1 MSETSKSAVS
11 KKVAVWWSD
20 PQSEAPGTQWVQVPG
35 VKENANRRA
44 TGDPA
49 IDWIDHSASLLAGFK
64 KPINVLSVGCGFGA
78 IERLLRRRDY
88 CQHVHGVDIADA
100 AIETASKTA
109 EAERL
114 EGLTYE
120 VADLNTAEFPKERYD
135 AVYAHASLHHV
146 FHLEHLLDQIK
157 GTLKPGGL
165 FFVQEYVGPSQMQ
178 FPQDHLYLADV
189 FLKAIP
195 ERYRLTRDGRIKQ
208 QAARLP
214 LHMMN
219 SSDPSEAIRAS
230 EIVPLVASRFEVK
243 HFRYIGGTLLLLLFN
258 EIAGNF
264 ETRDAEVMPLVNAL
278 IALDNFL
285 IDRKVLPSYHV
296 YMVCEKTADPLPMQT
311 RNSLP
316 PAASVFPTV
325 NLEALTV
332 KAPAMG
338 LITAEPNPFRPDS
351 LGVGETTVSWMTYA
365 TSKVEVHV
373 DAPDGLLFARTGPG
387 RFSQATGPWVRN
399 GTIFY
404 LQNVS
409 DDLPLAAENT
419 IATVTLSSV

>member
-1 MSETSKSAVS
+1 MTETSKSDVS
-11 KKVAVWWSD
+11 KKVADWWSD

-35 VKENANRRA
+35 VKESVNRRA

-64 KPINVLSVGCGFGA
+64 KPIKVLSVGCGFGA

-88 CQHVHGVDIADA
+88 CQHVHGVDIANA
-100 AIETASKTA
+100 AIETATKTA
-109 EAERL
+109 AAEHL

-120 VADLNTAEFPKERYD
+120 VADLNTVEFPKERYD

-146 FHLEHLLDQIK
+146 FHLEHLLDQIR
-157 GTLKPGGL
+157 GTLKSGGL

-178 FPQDHLYLADV
+178 FPQEHLYLADV

-195 ERYRLTRDGRIKQ
+195 ERYRRTREGRIKQ

-214 LHMMN
+214 LQMMN
-219 SSDPSEAIRAS
+219 SSDPSEAIRSS
-230 EIVPLVASRFEVK
+230 EIIPLVASRFEVK
-243 HFRYIGGTLLLLLFN
+243 HFKYIGGTLLLLLFN

-264 ETRDAEVMPLVNAL
+264 EAGDTEIMPVVNAL
-278 IALDNFL
+278 IVLDNYL

-296 YMVCEKTADPLPMQT
+296 YMVCERTANPLPMQT
-311 RNSLP
+311 YNSVP
-316 PAASVFPTV
+316 PAASIFPTDR
-325 NLEALTV
+325 LEALTV
-332 KAPAMG
+332 KPPAMG
-338 LITAEPNPFRPDS
+338 IITAEPNPFRPDS
-351 LGVGETTVSWMTYA
+351 LGVGETTVSWMSYG
-365 TSKVEVHV
+365 TSNVEVHV

-387 RFSQATGPWVRN
+387 RFSQATGPWVRS
-399 GTIFY
+399 GTTFY

-409 DDLPLAAENT
+409 DNLPLLAKNT
-419 IATVTLSSV
+419 IATVTLSSL

>member
-1 MSETSKSAVS
+1 MTKTLESDAAE
-11 KKVAVWWSD
+11 KVAVWWSD

-35 VKENANRRA
+35 VKESMNRRA

-49 IDWIDHSASLLAGFK
+49 IDWINHSASLLASFT
-64 KPINVLSVGCGFGA
+64 KPIKVLSVGCGFGA

-88 CQHVHGVDIADA
+88 CQHVHGVDIAGA
-100 AIETASKTA
+100 AIEAATKTA
-109 EAERL
+109 QAERL

-120 VADLNTAEFPKERYD
+120 IADLNTAEFPKERYD
-135 AVYAHASLHHV
+135 AVFAHASLHHV

-165 FFVQEYVGPSQMQ
+165 FVLQEYVGPSQMQ
-178 FPQDHLYLADV
+178 FPQEHLYLADV

-195 ERYRLTRDGRIKQ
+195 ERYRRTRDGRVKQ

-214 LHMMN
+214 LGTMN
-219 SSDPSEAIRAS
+219 RSDPSEAIRAS

-243 HFRYIGGTLLLLLFN
+243 HFRYIGGTLLLVLFN

-264 ETRDAEVMPLVNAL
+264 EAGDTEVMPMVNAL

-296 YMVCEKTADPLPMQT
+296 YMVCEKTANPLPIQT
-311 RNSLP
+311 SDSLP
-316 PAASVFPTV
+316 PAASVFPTD

-332 KAPAMG
+332 KPPATG
-338 LITAEPNPFRPDS
+338 SITAEPNPFRPDS

-365 TSKVEVHV
+365 TSNVEVHV
-373 DAPDGLLFARTGPG
+373 DGPDGPLFARTGPG
-387 RFSQATGPWVRN
+387 RFSEPTGPWVRN
-399 GTIFY
+399 GTQFY

-409 DDLPLAAENT
+409 DGLPLAAENT